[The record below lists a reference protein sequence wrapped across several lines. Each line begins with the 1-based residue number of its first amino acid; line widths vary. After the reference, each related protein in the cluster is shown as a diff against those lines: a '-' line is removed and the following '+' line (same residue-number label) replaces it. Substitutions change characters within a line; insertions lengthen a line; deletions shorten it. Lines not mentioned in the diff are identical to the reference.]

1 MLVALMPGA
10 SAWAGDSAGNLTVT
24 MEGFQNDDGVAM
36 VSVFADAAGFPYDTG
51 KAVRRE
57 KVAIRDRKAVATFAA
72 LPFGS
77 YAVAMFHDND
87 LSGFLE
93 KNLFGIP
100 RKGYGLSNDPAGR
113 PRSTKAG
120 SPSIRPIRPSP
131 SRSNIDR
138 PKDAGCHA
146 QGNGEDFQ
154 RVGGRV
160 RPLLRGLLLV
170 HRRR

>member
-1 MLVALMPGA
+1 MRSAACLLVALILGVP
-10 SAWAGDSAGNLTVT
+10 AWAGDSAGTLTVT

-36 VSVFADAAGFPYDTG
+36 VSVFAGAAGFPYETG

-87 LSGFLE
+87 LSGVLE

-100 RKGYGLSNDPAGR
+100 KKGYGLSNNP
-113 PRSTKAG
+113 AG
-120 SPSIRPIRPSP
+120 SPSFDK
-131 SRSNIDR
+131 SRITLDT
-138 PKDAGCHA
+138 PDQAIAITLKY
-146 QGNGEDFQ
+146 
-154 RVGGRV
+154 
-160 RPLLRGLLLV
+160 
-170 HRRR
+170 